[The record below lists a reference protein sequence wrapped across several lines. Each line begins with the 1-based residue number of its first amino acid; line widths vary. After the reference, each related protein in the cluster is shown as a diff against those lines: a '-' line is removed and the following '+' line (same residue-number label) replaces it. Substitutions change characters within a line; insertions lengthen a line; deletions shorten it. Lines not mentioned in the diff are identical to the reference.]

1 MTVPNATYPMPLVNP
16 EHFVSGF
23 VRIKNGKDVYF
34 RMYFFSYLK
43 NV

>member
-1 MTVPNATYPMPLVNP
+1 MTVLSATYPVPLVNP
-16 EHFVSGF
+16 VHFVSGF

-34 RMYFFSYLK
+34 RMYFFSCLK